1 MSYGR
6 TLQLTPDGDLLK
18 NPLNRFEEITGT
30 AKVAQDLTVI
40 LRTVKGSYPFNT
52 AFGVDWV
59 AITHSGYN
67 RTLINAEIRTAL
79 LSHPAVKQVD
89 SLEIS
94 RDTPAR
100 HATITATVTL
110 YDGDTVTLEADV

>member
-40 LRTVKGSYPFNT
+40 LRTV
-52 AFGVDWV
+52 
-59 AITHSGYN
+59 
-67 RTLINAEIRTAL
+67 
-79 LSHPAVKQVD
+79 
-89 SLEIS
+89 
-94 RDTPAR
+94 
-100 HATITATVTL
+100 
-110 YDGDTVTLEADV
+110 

>member
-18 NPLNRFEEITGT
+18 SPLNRFEEVTGT

-59 AITHSGYN
+59 AIAHSGYN

-79 LSHPAVKQVD
+79 LSHPAVKTVD

-94 RDTPAR
+94 RDTSAR

-110 YDGDTVTLEADV
+110 YDGDTITLEADV

>member
-1 MSYGR
+1 MAHGR
-6 TLQLTPDGDLLK
+6 TLQLESDGDLLVS
-18 NPLNRFEEITGT
+18 PLNRFEEITGT

-59 AITHSGYN
+59 AIAHSGYN

-79 LSHPAVKQVD
+79 LSHPAVKSVD
-89 SLEIS
+89 AMEIN
-94 RDTPAR
+94 RDTSAR
-100 HATITATVTL
+100 HATITAAVIL
-110 YDGDTVTLEADV
+110 YDGDTIALEADV

>member
-6 TLQLTPDGDLLK
+6 TLQITSDGDLLK
-18 NPLNRFEEITGT
+18 SPLNRFEEITGT
-30 AKVAQDLTVI
+30 AKVAQDLTII

-59 AITHSGYN
+59 AIAHSGYN

-89 SLEIS
+89 FLEIS
-94 RDTPAR
+94 RDIPAR
-100 HATITATVTL
+100 GAAITATVTL
-110 YDGDTVTLEADV
+110 HDGDTVTLEADV